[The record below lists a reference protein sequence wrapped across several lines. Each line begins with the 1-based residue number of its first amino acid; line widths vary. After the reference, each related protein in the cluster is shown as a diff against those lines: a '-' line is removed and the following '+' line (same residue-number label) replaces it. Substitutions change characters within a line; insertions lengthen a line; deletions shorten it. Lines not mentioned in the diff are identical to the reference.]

1 MDPLLLSSV
10 GLGFVLGMRHALDPD
25 HLAAVSTIVTE
36 QRSLRR
42 SSLVGSFW
50 GAGHALALLLA
61 GGLILAW
68 KLSVPARVAAALEA
82 GVAVM
87 LVLLGLLAMRR
98 SLRGLRLHAH
108 RHSHDGS
115 EHVHVHVHKQGER
128 HVDHHHAHPLR
139 FGVRPFA
146 VGVMHG
152 LAGSAGLALVVIGAA
167 PSALA
172 GLAYLLA
179 LALGSTAGMFV
190 LSALMSLPLQLLASR
205 YQLLHLRFQM
215 LAGACS
221 LALGLVLF
229 GRHALG
235 LS

>member
-1 MDPLLLSSV
+1 
-10 GLGFVLGMRHALDPD
+10 
-25 HLAAVSTIVTE
+25 
-36 QRSLRR
+36 
-42 SSLVGSFW
+42 
-50 GAGHALALLLA
+50 
-61 GGLILAW
+61 
-68 KLSVPARVAAALEA
+68 
-82 GVAVM
+82 M
-87 LVLLGLLAMRR
+87 LVLLGVLAMRR

-115 EHVHVHVHKQGER
+115 EHVHVHVHKRDEQ
-128 HVDHHHAHPLR
+128 HADHHHAHPLG
-139 FGVRPFA
+139 FGLRPFA

-152 LAGSAGLALVVIGAA
+152 LAGSAGLALVVMGAA

-172 GLAYLLA
+172 GLAYLFA
-179 LALGSTAGMFV
+179 LALGSTAGMFA

-205 YQLLHLRFQM
+205 YRVLHLRVQM

-221 LALGLVLF
+221 LALGLLLF

>member
-1 MDPLLLSSV
+1 MDPLLWSSV
-10 GLGFVLGMRHALDPD
+10 GFGFVLGMRHALDPD
-25 HLAAVSTIVTE
+25 HVVAVSTIVTE
-36 QRSLRR
+36 QRGLRR

-50 GAGHALALLLA
+50 GVGHALALFVA
-61 GGLILAW
+61 GGLILAS

-87 LVLLGLLAMRR
+87 LVLLGALAIRR
-98 SLRGLRLHAH
+98 ASRGLRLHAH

-115 EHVHVHVHKQGER
+115 EHVHVHAHLKGESP
-128 HVDHHHAHPLR
+128 VNHHHAHPLG
-139 FGVRPFA
+139 FGLRPFL
-146 VGVMHG
+146 VGVTHG
-152 LAGSAGLALVVIGAA
+152 LAGSAGLALLVMGAA

-172 GLAYLLA
+172 GLAYLGA
-179 LALGSTAGMFV
+179 LAVGSIAGMFL
-190 LSALMSLPLQLLASR
+190 LSALMSLPLTLLASR

-235 LS
+235 VS